1 VTNINWKD
9 EELKRMLANGDQAA
23 YKVIFDTKYAEL
35 CYFANK
41 IVNNMPEAED
51 IVMDAFTRFWQQK
64 NHIPSIKDLAAFL
77 YTSVKNASL
86 DHIRKQ
92 QRKPKIFED
101 LDNSLYSLDEILEGE
116 EIYAMVLKQIYQ
128 GIESL
133 PDQCKKIFKM
143 LYFEGKSTQ
152 EIAKILN
159 LSVQSVRNRKTRAI
173 QLLKIKVDATNLLS
187 VALLQVLLDYFQ
199 SK

>member
-1 VTNINWKD
+1 
-9 EELKRMLANGDQAA
+9 MLANGDQAV
-23 YKVIFDTKYAEL
+23 YKVIFDAKYAEL

-41 IVNNMPEAED
+41 IINNMPEAED

-116 EIYAMVLKQIYQ
+116 EIYAMVLNQVYQ

-159 LSVQSVRNRKTRAI
+159 LSVQSVRNQKTRAI

>member
-9 EELKRMLANGDQAA
+9 GELKRMLASGDQSI
-23 YKVIFDTKYAEL
+23 YKLIFEAKYAEL
-35 CYFANK
+35 CYFADK

-64 NHIPSIKDLAAFL
+64 TNIPSINDLAAFL
-77 YTSVKNASL
+77 YTSVKNACL

-116 EIYAMVLKQIYQ
+116 EIYAVVLNQVYQ

-159 LSVQSVRNRKTRAI
+159 LSVQSVRNQKTRAI
-173 QLLKIKVDATNLLS
+173 KLLKIKVDPSNLLS
-187 VALLQVLLDYFQ
+187 LTLLQVLFDYFQ

>member
-1 VTNINWKD
+1 MTNINWKD
-9 EELKRMLANGDQAA
+9 EELKRMLANGDQAV
-23 YKVIFDTKYAEL
+23 YKVIFDAKYAEL

-41 IVNNMPEAED
+41 IINNMPEAED

-116 EIYAMVLKQIYQ
+116 EIYAMVLNQVYQ

-159 LSVQSVRNRKTRAI
+159 LSVQSVRNQKTRAI

>member
-9 EELKRMLANGDQAA
+9 EELKRMLADGDQVV
-23 YKVIFDTKYAEL
+23 YKVIFDAKYAEL

-64 NHIPSIKDLAAFL
+64 NQIPSIKDLAAFL

-92 QRKPKIFED
+92 QRKPKKFED

-116 EIYAMVLKQIYQ
+116 EIYAMVLNQVYQ

-152 EIAKILN
+152 ETAKILN
-159 LSVQSVRNRKTRAI
+159 LSVQSVRNQKTRAI

>member
-1 VTNINWKD
+1 MTNINWKD
-9 EELKRMLANGDQAA
+9 EELKRMLANGDQAV
-23 YKVIFDTKYAEL
+23 YKVIFDAKYVEL

-86 DHIRKQ
+86 DHVRKQ

-116 EIYAMVLKQIYQ
+116 EIYAMVLNQVYQ

-159 LSVQSVRNRKTRAI
+159 LSVQSVRNQKTRAI
-173 QLLKIKVDATNLLS
+173 QLLKIKVDATSLLS